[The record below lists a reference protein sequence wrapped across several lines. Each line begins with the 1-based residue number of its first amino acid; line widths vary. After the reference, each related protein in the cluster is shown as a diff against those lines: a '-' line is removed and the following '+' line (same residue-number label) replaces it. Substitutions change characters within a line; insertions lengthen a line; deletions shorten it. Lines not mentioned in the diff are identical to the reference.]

1 MCWNVRGI
9 NARTK
14 WNAIRDK
21 VVDSSY
27 DVVCL
32 QENKKKVFDINF
44 LKNVCPP
51 SFDKVGISSLYGCFW
66 WDANS
71 LEELSVQRPA
81 YFQ

>member
-32 QENKKKVFDINF
+32 QENKKKVFDI
-44 LKNVCPP
+44 LAKGV
-51 SFDKVGISSLYGCFW
+51 KMM
-66 WDANS
+66 
-71 LEELSVQRPA
+71 
-81 YFQ
+81 